1 MSTENTAE
9 VQATEVTETTAE
21 EPQTRTYTD
30 AEVDEIIN
38 KRFAKWQKSQQKA
51 VDDAVRKVEE
61 AQKLAQMTEKE
72 KADYERA
79 ELEKELK
86 ALKAEKAHSEMVKT
100 ARQMLKADNLT
111 VSEDIINVLVAD
123 DAEQTA
129 KAVKAFSAMYQTA
142 VNDGIKAALK
152 GSTPHKGGAS
162 NITKEQ
168 ILSIKD
174 DMKRI
179 KAIEENIDLFR
190 KE

>member
-1 MSTENTAE
+1 
-9 VQATEVTETTAE
+9 
-21 EPQTRTYTD
+21 
-30 AEVDEIIN
+30 
-38 KRFAKWQKSQQKA
+38 
-51 VDDAVRKVEE
+51 
-61 AQKLAQMTEKE
+61 
-72 KADYERA
+72 
-79 ELEKELK
+79 
-86 ALKAEKAHSEMVKT
+86 
-100 ARQMLKADNLT
+100 
-111 VSEDIINVLVAD
+111 
-123 DAEQTA
+123 
-129 KAVKAFSAMYQTA
+129 MYQTA